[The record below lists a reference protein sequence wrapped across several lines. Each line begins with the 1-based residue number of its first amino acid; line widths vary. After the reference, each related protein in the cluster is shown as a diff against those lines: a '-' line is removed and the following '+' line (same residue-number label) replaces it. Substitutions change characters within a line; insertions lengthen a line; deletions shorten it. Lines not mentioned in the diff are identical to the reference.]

1 MENQIGISS
10 SLIAEPRKDFLSLA
24 KAQLGF
30 MNMFA
35 IPLFQG
41 VADLLPSMQYTVD
54 ELEGNKT
61 LFETAIEDLP
71 EMEEERKKRLQ
82 GTLSPRSMSIAIAPQ
97 DSRDSSSGKTLG
109 PLPHLNEHQTT
120 MREEGSSPTGQQPT
134 NMPNIPGEYREV
146 NGMSNEF
153 DSTAEFTAIDPF
165 GLNDAE
171 HHVGRR
177 GKQRCSETTE
187 GSNSVPYSAGDWAS
201 QATSATTGKMPLSP
215 STQGTSIISQE
226 SLERSP
232 DVQATNMASS
242 DINHLAPPMHPI
254 EPMTS
259 EEDLSNGSGGV
270 KEDKSLKKRPSRFRM
285 NALNLFRRHKTGS
298 SPSRGEPGA
307 GG

>member
-10 SLIAEPRKDFLSLA
+10 SLISEPRKDFLSLA

-41 VADLLPSMQYTVD
+41 VADLLPFMQYTVD

-71 EMEEERKKRLQ
+71 EMEDDRKKRLQ

-109 PLPHLNEHQTT
+109 PVQHANDHQSA
-120 MREEGSSPTGQQPT
+120 MKGSGSSLP
-134 NMPNIPGEYREV
+134 EYKEI
-146 NGMSNEF
+146 NGVSNEF
-153 DSTAEFTAIDPF
+153 EPAGDFGGSDPF
-165 GLNDAE
+165 SLNDAE

-226 SLERSP
+226 SLERPS
-232 DVQATNMASS
+232 DVQAANMASS
-242 DINHLAPPMHPI
+242 DDNHLAPPMPSG
-254 EPMTS
+254 ELMTS
-259 EEDLSNGSGGV
+259 EEDLSNGA
-270 KEDKSLKKRPSRFRM
+270 KDDKSLKKRPSRFRM
-285 NALNLFRRHKTGS
+285 NALNLFRRHKGSS
-298 SPSRGEPGA
+298 SPSRGESGA